1 MCYLYEEDVK
11 DNVDD
16 DGDDDGDGD
25 CDDDDDDDEPE
36 VAGHHL
42 LLPLL
47 ALLLLRHPPLK
58 VLHLKDS

>member
-1 MCYLYEEDVK
+1 MIDGDGDD
-11 DNVDD
+11 DNDDGDDDSDD
-16 DGDDDGDGD
+16 DGDDDG
-25 CDDDDDDDEPE
+25 DDDEPE